1 MQTRSYILLEI
12 SFNLKKK
19 CIKSQFQHTQKREK
33 NNIYPNFK
41 SIREYVLT
49 LKYTISIILI
59 AVFRYNLLILKG

>member
-1 MQTRSYILLEI
+1 MQTQSYILLEI
-12 SFNLKKK
+12 SFNLKKN

-59 AVFRYNLLILKG
+59 AVFR